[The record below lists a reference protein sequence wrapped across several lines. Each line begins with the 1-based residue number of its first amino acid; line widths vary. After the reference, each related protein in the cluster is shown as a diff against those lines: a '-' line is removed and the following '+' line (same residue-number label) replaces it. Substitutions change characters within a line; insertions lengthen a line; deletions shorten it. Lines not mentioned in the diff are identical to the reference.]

1 MKMQLRK
8 TDLFTFI
15 HKSIR
20 SMIYNAASKLQT
32 ADFADETEVKNLLAS
47 LRYDLNLLHEHAVH
61 EDNVIFPEIAN
72 EEPQMIEDLN
82 EEHKKLESKL
92 NGLLVIIEKTGQS
105 KSIEERMLLGSSLNN
120 LFNDFIADYLAHMNH
135 EEATVLEASL
145 KYLTDEELIAIRT
158 RIQSN
163 VPPDRY
169 KVWMNWMLK
178 SLNNTELI
186 GLLNSMKA
194 NAPLNVFEFILDSA
208 KSVLDS
214 ERWNKMK
221 LSLSTY

>member
-1 MKMQLRK
+1 MQLRK

-32 ADFADETEVKNLLAS
+32 ADFTDEKEVKILLVS
-47 LRYDLNLLHEHAVH
+47 LRHDLDLLHEHAVN
-61 EDNVIFPEIAN
+61 EDNIIFPEIAN
-72 EEPQMIEDLN
+72 EEPQMIELLN

-92 NGLLVIIEKTGQS
+92 NGILALIEKIEHS
-105 KSIEERMLLGSSLNN
+105 NSVEERVWLGNSLNS

-135 EEATVLEASL
+135 EEATVLEASF

-169 KVWMNWMLK
+169 KVWMNWMLR
-178 SLNNTELI
+178 SLNNSELI
-186 GLLNSMKA
+186 GLLGSMKTG
-194 NAPLNVFEFILDSA
+194 APSNVFQNILDIT
-208 KSVLDS
+208 KSVIDS
-214 ERWNKMK
+214 ERWLKMK
-221 LSLSTY
+221 LSLGI

>member
-1 MKMQLRK
+1 MQLRK

-32 ADFADETEVKNLLAS
+32 ADFTDEKDVKILLVS
-47 LRYDLNLLHEHAVH
+47 LRNDLDLLHEHAVN
-61 EDNVIFPEIAN
+61 EDNIIFPEIAN
-72 EEPQMIEDLN
+72 EEPQMIELLN

-92 NGLLVIIEKTGQS
+92 NGILVLIEKIEHS
-105 KSIEERMLLGSSLNN
+105 NSVEERVRLGNSLNS
-120 LFNDFIADYLAHMNH
+120 LFNDLIADYLAHMNH
-135 EEATVLEASL
+135 EEATVLEASF

-169 KVWMNWMLK
+169 KVWMNWMLR
-178 SLNNTELI
+178 SLNNSELI
-186 GLLNSMKA
+186 GLLGSMKTG
-194 NAPLNVFEFILDSA
+194 APSNVFQNILDIT
-208 KSVLDS
+208 KSVIDS
-214 ERWNKMK
+214 ERWLKMK
-221 LSLSTY
+221 LSLGI

>member
-1 MKMQLRK
+1 MQLRK

-32 ADFADETEVKNLLAS
+32 ADFTDEKEVKILLVS
-47 LRYDLNLLHEHAVH
+47 LRNDLDLLHEHAVN
-61 EDNVIFPEIAN
+61 EDNIIFPEIAN
-72 EEPQMIEDLN
+72 EEPQMIELLN

-92 NGLLVIIEKTGQS
+92 NGLLVLIEKTEHS
-105 KSIEERMLLGSSLNN
+105 NSIEERMLLGNSLNS

-135 EEATVLEASL
+135 EEATVLEASF

-169 KVWMNWMLK
+169 KVWMNWMLR
-178 SLNNTELI
+178 SLNNSELI
-186 GLLNSMKA
+186 GLLGSMKTG
-194 NAPLNVFEFILDSA
+194 APSNVFQNILDIT
-208 KSVLDS
+208 KSVIDS
-214 ERWNKMK
+214 ERWLKMK
-221 LSLSTY
+221 LSLGI

>member
-1 MKMQLRK
+1 MQLRK

-32 ADFADETEVKNLLAS
+32 ADFTDEKEVKILLAS
-47 LRYDLNLLHEHAVH
+47 LRHDLDLLHEHAVN
-61 EDNVIFPEIAN
+61 EDNIIFPEIAD
-72 EEPQMIEDLN
+72 EEPQMIDVLN

-92 NGLLVIIEKTGQS
+92 NGILALIEKIEHS
-105 KSIEERMLLGSSLNN
+105 NSVEERVRLGNSLNS

-135 EEATVLEASL
+135 EEATVLEASF

-163 VPPDRY
+163 VPPDKY
-169 KVWMNWMLK
+169 KVWMNWMLR
-178 SLNNTELI
+178 SLNNSELI
-186 GLLNSMKA
+186 GLLGSMKTG
-194 NAPLNVFEFILDSA
+194 APSNVFQNILDIT
-208 KSVLDS
+208 KSVIDS
-214 ERWNKMK
+214 ERWLKMK
-221 LSLSTY
+221 LSLGI

>member
-1 MKMQLRK
+1 MQLRK

-32 ADFADETEVKNLLAS
+32 ADFTDEKDVKILLVS
-47 LRYDLNLLHEHAVH
+47 LRNDLDLLHEHAVN
-61 EDNVIFPEIAN
+61 EDNIIFPEIAN
-72 EEPQMIEDLN
+72 EEPQMIELLN

-92 NGLLVIIEKTGQS
+92 NGILVLIEKIEHS
-105 KSIEERMLLGSSLNN
+105 NLVEERVRLGNSLNS

-135 EEATVLEASL
+135 EEATVLEASF

-169 KVWMNWMLK
+169 KVWMNWMLR
-178 SLNNTELI
+178 SLNNSELI
-186 GLLNSMKA
+186 GLLGSMKTG
-194 NAPLNVFEFILDSA
+194 APSNVFQNILDIT
-208 KSVLDS
+208 KSVIDS
-214 ERWNKMK
+214 ERWLKMK
-221 LSLSTY
+221 LSLGI

>member
-1 MKMQLRK
+1 MQLRK

-32 ADFADETEVKNLLAS
+32 ADFTDEKDVKILLVS
-47 LRYDLNLLHEHAVH
+47 LRNDLDLLHEHAVN
-61 EDNVIFPEIAN
+61 EDNIIFPEIAN
-72 EEPQMIEDLN
+72 EEPQMIELLN

-92 NGLLVIIEKTGQS
+92 NGILVLIEKIEHS
-105 KSIEERMLLGSSLNN
+105 NSVEERVWLGNSLNS

-135 EEATVLEASL
+135 EEATVLEASF

-169 KVWMNWMLK
+169 KVWMNWMLR
-178 SLNNTELI
+178 SLNNSELI
-186 GLLNSMKA
+186 GLLGSMKTG
-194 NAPLNVFEFILDSA
+194 APSNVFQNILDIT
-208 KSVLDS
+208 KSVIDS
-214 ERWNKMK
+214 ERWLKMK
-221 LSLSTY
+221 LSLGI

>member
-1 MKMQLRK
+1 MQLRK

-32 ADFADETEVKNLLAS
+32 ADFSDEKEVKILLVS
-47 LRYDLNLLHEHAVH
+47 LRNDLDLLHEHAVN
-61 EDNVIFPEIAN
+61 EDNIIFPEIAN
-72 EEPQMIEDLN
+72 EEPQMIELLN

-92 NGLLVIIEKTGQS
+92 NGILALIEKIEHS
-105 KSIEERMLLGSSLNN
+105 NSVEERVQLGNSLNS

-135 EEATVLEASL
+135 EEATVLEASI

-163 VPPDRY
+163 VPPDKY
-169 KVWMNWMLK
+169 KVWMNWMLR
-178 SLNNTELI
+178 SLNNSELI
-186 GLLNSMKA
+186 GLLGSMKTG
-194 NAPLNVFEFILDSA
+194 APSNVFQNILDIT
-208 KSVLDS
+208 KSVIDS
-214 ERWNKMK
+214 ERWLKMK
-221 LSLSTY
+221 LSLGI

>member
-1 MKMQLRK
+1 MQLRK

-32 ADFADETEVKNLLAS
+32 ADFTDEKEVKILLVS
-47 LRYDLNLLHEHAVH
+47 LRNDLDLLHEHAVN
-61 EDNVIFPEIAN
+61 EDNIIFPEIAN
-72 EEPQMIEDLN
+72 EEPQMIELLN

-92 NGLLVIIEKTGQS
+92 NGILALIEKIEHS
-105 KSIEERMLLGSSLNN
+105 NLVEERVRLGNSLNS

-135 EEATVLEASL
+135 EEATVLEASF

-163 VPPDRY
+163 IPPDRY
-169 KVWMNWMLK
+169 KVWMNWMLR
-178 SLNNTELI
+178 SLNNSELI
-186 GLLNSMKA
+186 GLLGSMKTG
-194 NAPLNVFEFILDSA
+194 APSNVFQNILDIT
-208 KSVLDS
+208 KSVIDS
-214 ERWNKMK
+214 ERWLKMK
-221 LSLSTY
+221 LSLGI